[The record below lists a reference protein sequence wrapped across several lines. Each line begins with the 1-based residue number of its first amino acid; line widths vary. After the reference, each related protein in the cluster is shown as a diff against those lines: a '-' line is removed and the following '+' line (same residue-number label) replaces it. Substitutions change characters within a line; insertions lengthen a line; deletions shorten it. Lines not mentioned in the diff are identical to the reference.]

1 MPRFRRLVVP
11 GYPHHVTQ
19 RGVRRQTTFFD
30 DRDYQTYL
38 RLATKLLIES
48 SLEIWT
54 YCLMPNHVHAVV
66 IPHEET
72 SLATFFGPLH
82 KLYAERTNFRYEWTG
97 HLWQARYYSVPMDQ
111 RHTLTAMRYVE
122 RNPLRSGLARRPQ
135 DWAWSSARGNLGL
148 IDDPLIP
155 RRAACS
161 LVSPWRDYIG
171 TAEGDEELKQLRD
184 LTRTGR
190 PSGNKRFVDELE
202 SLTGRQIHR
211 RSAGR
216 IRK

>member
-38 RLATKLLIES
+38 RLAAKLLVES

-66 IPHEET
+66 VPHNET
-72 SLATFFGPLH
+72 GLATFFGPLH
-82 KLYAERTNFRYEWTG
+82 KLYAERTNLRYDWTG
-97 HLWQARYYSVPMDQ
+97 HLWQARYFSVPMS
-111 RHTLTAMRYVE
+111 RGHALTAMRYVE
-122 RNPLRSGLARRPQ
+122 RNPLRSGLTRRPQ

-148 IDDPLIP
+148 VDDPLIP
-155 RRAACS
+155 GRPACN
-161 LVSPWRDYIG
+161 LVSPWRDYIAA
-171 TAEGDEELKQLRD
+171 AERSEALTQIRD

-190 PSGNKRFVDELE
+190 PNGDEPFIDKLE
-202 SLTGRQIHR
+202 SLTGRRIHR
-211 RSAGR
+211 RPAGR
-216 IRK
+216 NRK